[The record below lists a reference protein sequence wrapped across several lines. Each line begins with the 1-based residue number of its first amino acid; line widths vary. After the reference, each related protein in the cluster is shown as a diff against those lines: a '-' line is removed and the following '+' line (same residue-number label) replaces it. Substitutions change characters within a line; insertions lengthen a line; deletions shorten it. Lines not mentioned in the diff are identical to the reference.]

1 MFEENVIPMS
11 PKDFVIIQF
20 GFLESYLARLSTAVS
35 VASVRS
41 K

>member
-1 MFEENVIPMS
+1 MTEENFISMTL
-11 PKDFVIIQF
+11 KDFAI
-20 GFLESYLARLSTAVS
+20 GFFESYLARLSTAVS